1 MMSYG
6 FTLYGASLF
15 IFMLARYASG
25 VRYGKATHSPTQ
37 CCFYGVNGFSGKSVD
52 PFYVERSRLCVYL
65 LHASSGKLHLR
76 SNVTAI
82 VGMGHR
88 FWNKCRKK

>member
-1 MMSYG
+1 MPYG

-15 IFMLARYASG
+15 LFMLAWNASG

-37 CCFYGVNGFSGKSVD
+37 CCFYVK
-52 PFYVERSRLCVYL
+52 RSRLCVYL

-82 VGMGHR
+82 VVMGHR
-88 FWNKCRKK
+88 FWNKCRKI